1 MKDVQSQ
8 KDQRNVYLNQV
19 GINKLRHPLIVKDK
33 RLESQKTVAEFDIS
47 VSLAMEDRGTHMS
60 RFVEIVNEIE
70 YINLGQ
76 LESLLTKLRDK
87 LHAEAAYISI
97 SFPYF
102 IEKLSPVTKS
112 KGLIDVDCEMV
123 GKVDHKNNFEFTLS
137 VTVPVQTLCP
147 CSKEISESGAHNQR
161 AYTTVSINT
170 KRLIWIEDIVNLIEK
185 CASTPLYP
193 VLKRPDEKYVTEFA
207 YNNPKFVEDLTRD
220 CVVALREIEGI
231 DYYEVYTESEESI
244 HNHNAYA
251 YARKDIDE

>member
-1 MKDVQSQ
+1 MFIFD
-8 KDQRNVYLNQV
+8 N
-19 GINKLRHPLIVKDK
+19 LI
-33 RLESQKTVAEFDIS
+33 A
-47 VSLAMEDRGTHMS
+47 VSYTH
-60 RFVEIVNEIE
+60 
-70 YINLGQ
+70 L
-76 LESLLTKLRDK
+76 
-87 LHAEAAYISI
+87 
-97 SFPYF
+97 
-102 IEKLSPVTKS
+102 
-112 KGLIDVDCEMV
+112 
-123 GKVDHKNNFEFTLS
+123 
-137 VTVPVQTLCP
+137 
-147 CSKEISESGAHNQR
+147 

-220 CVVALREIEGI
+220 CVVALRDIEGI